1 MQTELIE
8 TGGLQRSLEALLFV
22 ATESLSIEALV
33 KFTGATHVEVAETLQ
48 TIAQEYAE
56 RGIVLR
62 EVAGGYRFATSP
74 AARPAVEAYLLPPK
88 TTLSPAAM
96 ETLAIVAYLQPATRA
111 EIEAVRGVNVDSVVN
126 TLLDRQFIVEA
137 GRRDVAGRPAEYK
150 TTPEFLEA
158 FGLRS
163 IAELPPVDF
172 DAQNVELPLPIATE
186 VGASADENTAS
197 TPPEEVFASNSSR

>member
-22 ATESLSIEALV
+22 AAESLSIEALV

-56 RGIVLR
+56 RGIVVR

-126 TLLDRQFIVEA
+126 TLLDRQFIAEA

-186 VGASADENTAS
+186 VGASADEVTALA
-197 TPPEEVFASNSSR
+197 PPEEVVVSNSSS